1 MSSSV
6 QKRWWLLTLRGILL
20 ILFGFIAFF
29 TPGIV
34 LVSLIIIF
42 TVFLI
47 AAGIFLISE
56 SISSIDKNHRIL
68 KIIEGII
75 NIITAVI
82 ILALPAESIDA
93 IMIIVS
99 AWAFI
104 SGIFQIASAIKLRKV
119 IENELLAITGGFISL
134 IFGIVILFN
143 LIAGAE
149 ALVMVFGIFAVI
161 TGVMVIVLSFKIK
174 KLPVA
179 QNRKL

>member
-1 MSSSV
+1 MDSSIH
-6 QKRWWLLTLRGILL
+6 KRWWLLTLRGILL
-20 ILFGFIAFF
+20 ILFGFFAFF
-29 TPGIV
+29 TPGLV
-34 LVSLIIIF
+34 LISLIIVF
-42 TVFLI
+42 AVFLI
-47 AAGIFLISE
+47 ASGIFLIAE
-56 SISSIDKNHRIL
+56 SISSIDKNHRVL

-82 ILALPAESIDA
+82 ILIMPAESIA
-93 IMIIVS
+93 VIMIFVS

-119 IENELLAITGGFISL
+119 IKNEMLAIAGGFISL

-161 TGVMVIVLSFKIK
+161 SGALIIFLSFKVK
-174 KLPVA
+174 KAAVT
-179 QNRKL
+179 QKQ